1 MFLLKQS
8 TSGTFKIG
16 PFLDDTD
23 GKTAETA
30 LAIAQADVRLSKNG
44 GNYAQKADANACTH
58 DELGEYNCPYNATD
72 TDTLGR
78 LKLIVIETGALPVWH
93 EYMVVTANVYDSW
106 CSTEKQQVDA
116 VEISSD
122 STAADNLEA
131 MYDGTGYIGGT
142 IKLGVDAVKISGDA
156 TAADNCEAMYDGTG
170 YIGGTIKLGVDVDGL
185 NDLSAAQV
193 NAEVDTAL
201 NTAIPGSPAAGSV
214 NERVKAIDDKLPSA
228 DYISGFADADGGLA
242 TAAKADINTQAD
254 TALTDYDAPT
264 KAELDS
270 AEADIRGTDNDTLK
284 TLSTQLDSIG
294 IEDQGSNKF
303 VYTVYDETEQVV
315 ADVYVRITS
324 DAAGDNTIRRGITN
338 SQGQITK
345 WLDDGGY
352 YFWRDDGVH
361 TFRDPDIE
369 PVP

>member
-1 MFLLKQS
+1 MQ
-8 TSGTFKIG
+8 
-16 PFLDDTD
+16 
-23 GKTAETA
+23 
-30 LAIAQADVRLSKNG
+30 
-44 GNYAQKADANACTH
+44 
-58 DELGEYNCPYNATD
+58 
-72 TDTLGR
+72 
-78 LKLIVIETGALPVWH
+78 
-93 EYMVVTANVYDSW
+93 
-106 CSTEKQQVDA
+106 
-116 VEISSD
+116 
-122 STAADNLEA
+122 
-131 MYDGTGYIGGT
+131 
-142 IKLGVDAVKISGDA
+142 
-156 TAADNCEAMYDGTG
+156 
-170 YIGGTIKLGVDVDGL
+170 
-185 NDLSAAQV
+185 
-193 NAEVDTAL
+193 
-201 NTAIPGSPAAGSV
+201 
-214 NERVKAIDDKLPSA
+214 
-228 DYISGFADADGGLA
+228 DGGLD

-284 TLSTQLDSIG
+284 TLSTQLVSIG